1 MQSSSGSTHTL
12 ESMPRELEN
21 CPEDML
27 KPTSNAALR
36 SLSACS
42 CSCNLATYEV
52 ICIQSTQTQCRKTTL
67 LVLFHCTGWLSKQ
80 TKAEEDH
87 KKIQGLERR
96 WSQCSSRILETCNK
110 VYHQHES
117 GTKDS

>member
-42 CSCNLATYEV
+42 CSCNLATYVV
-52 ICIQSTQTQCRKTTL
+52 INFQSTKP
-67 LVLFHCTGWLSKQ
+67 VW
-80 TKAEEDH
+80 
-87 KKIQGLERR
+87 KKNAINF
-96 WSQCSSRILETCNK
+96 TPHANT
-110 VYHQHES
+110 V
-117 GTKDS
+117 T